1 MALIVDRLAHQT
13 KILVG
18 KRLEG
23 YLSKQYW
30 LGKGPAGR
38 LISVFSDE
46 LKQIGVDQTILVD
59 PVPLNKTAPDYF
71 LEGTIESEYRNRFLT
86 GESFT
91 EKAGIFSA
99 RNVEVSF
106 PTSMHQVG
114 GHILNEVMLAPYLLT
129 NPKYYFGL
137 QSIRFTRKRPMD
149 EGILLS
155 MPFYHN
161 FYHWLIEILPRL
173 ISYDRCPS
181 LHHVPLIV
189 PKSAPGFVAET
200 LRLTGYLSKTVFLE
214 NGTYRFKK
222 LHMLSKLS
230 SILEVSPDAIA
241 WLNDKFKDVGARRV
255 TPKKIYISRGDAKI
269 RFVSNEPQ
277 LTEVLTDFGFETMA
291 MSGLSIP
298 DQINLFRNA
307 QYVIGAHGAAFAN
320 LAFAKPGATFIEFFS
335 KGHYAPCF
343 NRISGSRGLK
353 YGFLVGGPTRM
364 GGFEIN
370 PDHLRTILVEAVR
383 AP

>member
-13 KILVG
+13 KIMVG
-18 KRLEG
+18 KRLES

-59 PVPLNKTAPDYF
+59 PVPLNKAAPDYF
-71 LEGTIESEYRNRFLT
+71 LEGAIESEYRNRLLA

-106 PTSMHQVG
+106 PTSMHQVDG
-114 GHILNEVMLAPYLLT
+114 RILNEVMLAPYLLT

-137 QSIRFTRKRPMD
+137 QSMRFTRKRPMD

-189 PKSAPGFVAET
+189 PNSAPGFVAET

-241 WLNDKFKDVGARRV
+241 WLNDKFKDVGTRRV
-255 TPKKIYISRGDAKI
+255 TPKKIYISRSDAKI

-277 LTEVLTDFGFETMA
+277 LAEVLTDFGFETMA
-291 MSGLSIP
+291 MSGLSYSRP
-298 DQINLFRNA
+298 DQLVPQRSICNRGSWGRVCKFGICQAGRNLHRIFLQGALCSLFQPHFR
-307 QYVIGAHGAAFAN
+307 Q
-320 LAFAKPGATFIEFFS
+320 
-335 KGHYAPCF
+335 
-343 NRISGSRGLK
+343 SR
-353 YGFLVGGPTRM
+353 T
-364 GGFEIN
+364 
-370 PDHLRTILVEAVR
+370 
-383 AP
+383 